1 MLVYVI
7 ARRQRKLVP
16 NHNLNVVTSLR
27 EHYASITRA
36 LREHYASIT
45 RALREHY
52 ASITRALRK
61 HYVIS
66 SKEELEQAARD
77 FCTIHP
83 SCPMGVLRE
92 YKESKQDNM
101 ENNEQDQL
109 LIEAELPE
117 ETGQERDE

>member
-7 ARRQRKLVP
+7 ARRKRKLVP
-16 NHNLNVVTSLR
+16 NHNLNVVTS
-27 EHYASITRA
+27 

-92 YKESKQDNM
+92 YKESQQDNM
-101 ENNEQDQL
+101 ESNEQDQL

-117 ETGQERDE
+117 ETGQERKE